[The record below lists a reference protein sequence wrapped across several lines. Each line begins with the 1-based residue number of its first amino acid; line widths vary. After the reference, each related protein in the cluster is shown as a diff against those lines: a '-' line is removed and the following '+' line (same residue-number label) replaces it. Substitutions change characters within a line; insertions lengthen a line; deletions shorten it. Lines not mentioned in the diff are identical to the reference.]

1 MVIIIIITIITY
13 HNKQNSRLP
22 HVVEVVVHFILV
34 PWLMFLD
41 MVMYDNEFETKEKKI

>member
-22 HVVEVVVHFILV
+22 HVVEVVVHFILGSLV
-34 PWLMFLD
+34 NVFGYGN
-41 MVMYDNEFETKEKKI
+41 V